1 MQNPQTHNIYYMSMA
16 EPYMSY
22 FTSFHKTVI
31 IWLEYYLYTYKVHH
45 SNEFVEILSKEWLKS
60 VTVWKPN
67 AHATLIFLCWLMF
80 RFLLII
86 LVTNCALRIRFIEEQ
101 QTNIWIFN
109 VAFKRL
115 KHRVVISYTLCVGL
129 MLAGPLQYA
138 VLQTTKY
145 HNAHRLRINFSLIT
159 TSPPSSI
166 VVRAPHDD
174 RRGLVSIRLHQHRL
188 SNVCQQ
194 ILSQTSVC
202 YLSRFYFQ
210 HCQEIL

>member
-1 MQNPQTHNIYYMSMA
+1 
-16 EPYMSY
+16 
-22 FTSFHKTVI
+22 
-31 IWLEYYLYTYKVHH
+31 
-45 SNEFVEILSKEWLKS
+45 
-60 VTVWKPN
+60 
-67 AHATLIFLCWLMF
+67 MF

-86 LVTNCALRIRFIEEQ
+86 LVTNCALRIRFIAEQ

-145 HNAHRLRINFSLIT
+145 HNARRHRINISLIT
-159 TSPPSSI
+159 TSPLSSI

-188 SNVCQQ
+188 YNVCQQ
-194 ILSQTSVC
+194 ILSQVETSVC
-202 YLSRFYFQ
+202 YLVYFSLQ
-210 HCQEIL
+210 LLRYIILSTLSGNIVTSKNYMELTWIVMGLYVYKETNII